1 MLKGTLKAL
10 AQRSKLSLEF
20 EELDG
25 ELPDAVEL
33 HLGASL
39 SEEGARRLPKTMA
52 LCYRVLS
59 HRTVD
64 VTAVVGSETRV
75 LHFEQGTTPD
85 EFRAAVEPLCEAIVD
100 DRAAS

>member
-1 MLKGTLKAL
+1 
-10 AQRSKLSLEF
+10 
-20 EELDG
+20 
-25 ELPDAVEL
+25 
-33 HLGASL
+33 
-39 SEEGARRLPKTMA
+39 MA

-59 HRTVD
+59 HRKVD

-75 LHFEQGTTPD
+75 LHSEQGTTPD